1 MSSKVINSALFV
13 APALVFAFPGSYW
26 LVSVIFS
33 VIGIMT
39 ILRPQTDAIAN
50 RQSLHRIPMLWGFVV
65 FIILHVALTAYH
77 QEPAKDF
84 GNVLPFVLSPLV
96 LIAIIR
102 NEPDPHYFW
111 YGCAT
116 GALLSFIIALAQVYL
131 LDAGR
136 AYGFSNAITFGDT
149 AIVLGTSALV
159 GLFYGYAGFQHSY
172 QRAYLLVG
180 GASGLISSLLSG
192 SKGGWLSLVMVIVLL
207 ASAATRSFSL
217 LRRLSIAFGLCI
229 ALVVFIA
236 WMPKLPVL
244 DRIVSAYH
252 GAKIWIQ
259 TGEITE
265 GSASIRLEA
274 FKAGLLAGAHS
285 PIVGLGRQGQ
295 LSVMQQAVSE
305 GQINPIMIEKKVVD
319 GEVSYSVFSIDNDL
333 INLFARQGLLGI
345 IGALAVHVGIFISF
359 WRYRD
364 QKHNVI
370 NALST
375 LGLLLVLLYFEFG
388 LSISVF
394 GVSIF
399 RVIYATWAVLLLGL
413 LMVER
418 DRLADVIRK

>member
-1 MSSKVINSALFV
+1 M
-13 APALVFAFPGSYW
+13 
-26 LVSVIFS
+26 
-33 VIGIMT
+33 
-39 ILRPQTDAIAN
+39 
-50 RQSLHRIPMLWGFVV
+50 
-65 FIILHVALTAYH
+65 
-77 QEPAKDF
+77 
-84 GNVLPFVLSPLV
+84 
-96 LIAIIR
+96 
-102 NEPDPHYFW
+102 
-111 YGCAT
+111 
-116 GALLSFIIALAQVYL
+116 
-131 LDAGR
+131 
-136 AYGFSNAITFGDT
+136 
-149 AIVLGTSALV
+149 
-159 GLFYGYAGFQHSY
+159 
-172 QRAYLLVG
+172 
-180 GASGLISSLLSG
+180 
-192 SKGGWLSLVMVIVLL
+192 
-207 ASAATRSFSL
+207 
-217 LRRLSIAFGLCI
+217 
-229 ALVVFIA
+229 VVFIA

-345 IGALAVHVGIFISF
+345 IGALAVHVGIFITF

-364 QKHNVI
+364 QKYNVI